1 MSRNDTIYTLQQ
13 DIEIP
18 KIVTDKANK
27 ILEQIRKDADMK
39 NNKMITYQKPE
50 RKCRKRYM
58 VIALA
63 ATLAVGTATAYAAH
77 QMIISVCMSKGM

>member
-50 RKCRKRYM
+50 RDRW
-58 VIALA
+58 
-63 ATLAVGTATAYAAH
+63 
-77 QMIISVCMSKGM
+77 

>member
-39 NNKMITYQKPE
+39 NDKMVTYQKPE
-50 RKCRKRYM
+50 RKCRK
-58 VIALA
+58 
-63 ATLAVGTATAYAAH
+63 
-77 QMIISVCMSKGM
+77 

>member
-39 NNKMITYQKPE
+39 KWLHTRNRKENAE
-50 RKCRKRYM
+50 RD
-58 VIALA
+58 IW
-63 ATLAVGTATAYAAH
+63 
-77 QMIISVCMSKGM
+77 

>member
-27 ILEQIRKDADMK
+27 TFEQIRKDADMK
-39 NNKMITYQKPE
+39 NDKMVTKSRNRRRNYETKN
-50 RKCRKRYM
+50 
-58 VIALA
+58 
-63 ATLAVGTATAYAAH
+63 
-77 QMIISVCMSKGM
+77 